1 MMLPVL
7 ISPLAPPPL
16 LQLLNSFI
24 ERACAAG
31 NPAAAQAALGH
42 MCRARLAPSAAT
54 FAPLL
59 AALQR
64 LHPAE
69 DVAELVVGL
78 AGQADEACGT
88 PGHAM
93 QVCGRAVRVGDQVA
107 VL

>member
-1 MMLPVL
+1 
-7 ISPLAPPPL
+7 
-16 LQLLNSFI
+16 
-24 ERACAAG
+24 
-31 NPAAAQAALGH
+31 

-69 DVAELVVGL
+69 EVAELAVGL

-93 QVCGRAVRVGDQVA
+93 QVCGRAVRIGGRVPCRVLGPKGPLGTVGSGCALAPARHA
-107 VL
+107 VH